1 MLMRILLVFSI
12 SCLLAGGA
20 MAQRGGGHG
29 GGGGVARGGGGMGF
43 SHGGFGG
50 GGFHGGFNN
59 GFHGGFNNGFHNG
72 FGWGRGFRG
81 GFGVGYWPGYWP
93 GYYGGYY
100 GGYYD
105 YPYYDSSYYAPAY
118 SGGYGYGGGYAPNT
132 TVVYPPQQPSMS
144 VYVDPPVHSS
154 LHVYDEYGQE
164 VRGGGSGPA
173 ATSSPL
179 YLIALQDHVI
189 HAATSYRVDG
199 GTLVYVTQQHE
210 EKRVPL
216 SSVDRALTM
225 QLNHERHVQM
235 NLGQ

>member
-1 MLMRILLVFSI
+1 M
-12 SCLLAGGA
+12 
-20 MAQRGGGHG
+20 
-29 GGGGVARGGGGMGF
+29 
-43 SHGGFGG
+43 SHGGFAGG
-50 GGFHGGFNN
+50 GGFRGGGFNN

-72 FGWGRGFRG
+72 FRG
-81 GFGVGYWPGYWP
+81 GFGVGVGYWPGYWP

-105 YPYYDSSYYAPAY
+105 SPYYDSSYYAPAY
-118 SGGYGYGGGYAPNT
+118 SDGYGYGGGYAPAT
-132 TVVYPPQQPSMS
+132 TVVYPPQQPMS
-144 VYVDPPVHSS
+144 VYVEQPVHSS

-164 VRGGGSGPA
+164 VRGGGSGTA

-189 HAATSYRVDG
+189 HAAISYRVDG
-199 GTLVYVTQQHE
+199 ANLAYVTQQHE

-216 SSVDRALTM
+216 SSVDRALTL
-225 QLNHERHVQM
+225 QLNRERHVQM